1 MKSDR
6 AQSASFA
13 RAVCLAGILTAAA
26 ACTVATTPPTPPV
39 PDGFTAAC
47 EGPELLLA
55 KGLRPATPVDFVGFR
70 VESTFPRPAQAPCPA
85 PCSDAGGSD
94 AGGSDAGGSD
104 AGGGSAEAGATV
116 AAWSASF
123 TSDVRGTPCS
133 GATDRPACE
142 KKVAALRLL
151 SSFCD
156 GLAVVPKVRAPGEA
170 APTVPGNCGIRY
182 LVYTRGDEVGA
193 VYSVEETRAFLGVV
207 DAPQEAFYLARLSG
221 ELFSCSSAPPASY
234 ATVTEGYDLV
244 AGTSASGACV
254 QRIVR
259 VTKDGAVKLVKQEGC

>member
-133 GATDRPACE
+133 GATDKPACE
-142 KKVAALRLL
+142 KKVAALRVLDQ
-151 SSFCD
+151 CD
-156 GLAVVPKVRAPGEA
+156 GLAIVPKDIAAGAA
-170 APTVPGNCGIRY
+170 APRQTGACGAGY
-182 LVYTRGDEVGA
+182 LMYTRGDEVGTVQTA
-193 VYSVEETRAFLGVV
+193 DEARAFLGIIDSPQ
-207 DAPQEAFYLARLSG
+207 DAFLVARLGG
-221 ELFSCSSAPPASY
+221 EYFACGNPAAAY
-234 ATVTEGYDLV
+234 ATVSDGFELV
-244 AGTSASGACV
+244 ATSGARAAACTR
-254 QRIVR
+254 RIVR
-259 VTKDGAVKLVKQEGC
+259 VTRDGAVQLVRQDGC